1 VGKETIPTLLGERR
15 SLKLLKAILVALVLG
30 PAAFCLAGPGPAWGA
45 VLALSPLLMAA
56 ILRAYE
62 KGAMLPGLR
71 LEFLVESHVVLTGLL
86 ALLVEWLAA

>member
-1 VGKETIPTLLGERR
+1 MGKETIPTLLGEKR

-45 VLALSPLLMAA
+45 ILSLSPLAMAG

-71 LEFLVESHVVLTGLL
+71 MEFLVESHVVLAGLL
-86 ALLVEWLAA
+86 ALLWGWAAA